1 MGIKPILLTEK
12 QFDEVNKL
20 REYSLLKYYNTASK
34 SRYSFICQNYLGFK
48 DIFENRTRPCRYK
61 NRDMLQQ
68 MRRSQPDSINSP
80 YYKQFNKM
88 EICHH
93 CRLLQHQDNLV
104 TCEYRS
110 GRFGAPVPSSPY
122 YDSYVHQI
130 IKNEQS
136 RASAI
141 RYMNSS

>member
-1 MGIKPILLTEK
+1 MQRHKGQYRIQLCFEEAMGIKPILLTEK
-12 QFDEVNKL
+12 QFKQVFLHLPKCI
-20 REYSLLKYYNTASK
+20 LLQ
-34 SRYSFICQNYLGFK
+34 IQYLGFK
-48 DIFENRTRPCRYK
+48 DIFENRNRPCRYK
-61 NRDMLQQ
+61 NRDILEQ
-68 MRRSQPDSINSP
+68 MRRSQPDSINSA
-80 YYKQFNKM
+80 YYRQFNKM

-130 IKNEQS
+130 IKSIFQHYH
-136 RASAI
+136 R
-141 RYMNSS
+141 